1 MPSMVSSSC
10 HWRAWA
16 PIVLA
21 LVGASSACASV
32 HAQQPKLHR
41 CGNTFSQ
48 TPCEY
53 GGASITVKPSTS
65 APTAERSKAGLQLCS
80 NDIAMRIGATDA
92 RPVQVR
98 AVGERKAEVIT
109 FAGTPTVAYRYDFG
123 VAMRQPGA
131 LLEGMSTWTCWVSE
145 DQARVLRS
153 SASDDSSAA
162 RDDARATAREP
173 AGPVAAVGMRSSLP
187 SAAALPRR

>member
-1 MPSMVSSSC
+1 MPSMVLSSC
-10 HWRAWA
+10 RWRAWA

-21 LVGASSACASV
+21 LAGASSVPASV

-53 GGASITVKPSTS
+53 GAAPITVKPSTS

-80 NDIAMRIGATDA
+80 NDIATRVGATDA
-92 RPVQVR
+92 RPAQVR
-98 AVGERKAEVIT
+98 AAGERKAEVIT

-123 VAMRQPGA
+123 VSIRQPGA
-131 LLEGMSTWTCWVSE
+131 LLEGMSSWTCWVSE
-145 DQARVLRS
+145 DQARVLRM
-153 SASDDSSAA
+153 SASDDAGAA
-162 RDDARATAREP
+162 RNDARTAVPEP
-173 AGPVAAVGMRSSLP
+173 AGPVAAVGMRSSMP